1 MLHAAGVNPIFRVS
15 RLCPVRTV
23 QASLFRPLRRLKPL
37 HQICLSG
44 KKLTEQLC
52 QLLHSVC
59 QDFANESERG
69 KFHAGMYRH
78 GGIAG
83 LRRNCHKFPSV
94 IRAVNQFVAQ
104 HLAYNAFV
112 VLDNVASPM
121 HRDTMNAPVPNWVI
135 PVGEFSQGGV
145 WQQDPKGSVERQ
157 VQGKPTKGIII
168 DVSKPAPLHAASR
181 FHQTEPWQGT
191 GL

>member
-1 MLHAAGVNPIFRVS
+1 MATDPMQASQELGNAS
-15 RLCPVRTV
+15 RCRGQSHLSSV
-23 QASLFRPLRRLKPL
+23 QAVSSHDSASQPLPPIASPEAVASDMLEQEEINK
-37 HQICLSG
+37 Q
-44 KKLTEQLC
+44 QLC

-59 QDFANESERG
+59 QDFANDSEQG

-104 HLAYNAFV
+104 HLDVSYNAFV

-121 HRDTMNAPVPNWVI
+121 HRDTMNAPVPN
-135 PVGEFSQGGV
+135 
-145 WQQDPKGSVERQ
+145 
-157 VQGKPTKGIII
+157 
-168 DVSKPAPLHAASR
+168 
-181 FHQTEPWQGT
+181 
-191 GL
+191 